1 MNTWT
6 KVFALFFFVATL
18 FACGGGE
25 EPTTMV
31 EKVAVTTG
39 KMRILSVP
47 SDGVMSVQLP
57 FVDGVAKECYQN
69 SHDTPT
75 HSGGN
80 TMSDLDFAMNVG
92 TIVVAAAD
100 GTVTRYPEENKNG
113 GFGWYVKVDHG
124 NNYWTIYAHLSG
136 FIAESGQR
144 VVAGQPIAYSGGKKG
159 ASGSGTSTGAH
170 LHFGVHNSS
179 GVGTSKRM
187 AVYALNRNTGTL
199 EYFVTGDGKTSSD
212 FVCAVF
218 TADGKTKISSGH
230 FYESRPIGPAL
241 SNFQCRSLANSPGV
255 LCWSGTPTTCE
266 DGQQHTW
273 YHKNDEGAYLS
284 ESNSSTWQKC
294 IQTTVSTN
302 IFAYLDGGYG
312 VGGVGPGTETEATD
326 NPTPNLPDFAGTK
339 SWLETPWG
347 TEAYRYGLNETI
359 KMKGRF
365 ENKGD
370 GPCQSGEPD
379 GIVLHAYLS
388 FGYKEDPHSGDRAWQ
403 RVASDTISC
412 SSLKPGD
419 THTDTESLII
429 RNYISTPGIWNI
441 VWCGDHPQND
451 HNNGGDHAE
460 KHESNN
466 CTTEAVFEVTAD
478 PIVNKP
484 DTDLIISV
492 IEVKGGATVLAGG
505 GLTNLKMAIQNIG
518 TMTPPA
524 GKFRSSYSFCGPLP
538 NTACTQVADDESEAS
553 NLTPGRDLWEE
564 TLVPVRIPSTLGTY
578 LLKGCAD
585 YQGDVSESE
594 EENNC
599 ATRTVQVVDAKPD
612 FIVSALGLREGTVI
626 KSGTRVHP
634 WCTVTNIGVGP
645 SASPIRLA
653 YYINTNEYRD
663 DDNVDAVELC
673 VGCSKTEEVQNNNI
687 KLGDRGTR
695 TYRCCADYQGSVSE
709 SNEGNNC
716 TTMTF
721 TVVK

>member
-1 MNTWT
+1 VKKLLRM
-6 KVFALFFFVATL
+6 ALSIL
-18 FACGGGE
+18 LGILLLSCGGGQ
-25 EPTTMV
+25 
-31 EKVAVTTG
+31 
-39 KMRILSVP
+39 
-47 SDGVMSVQLP
+47 D
-57 FVDGVAKECYQN
+57 
-69 SHDTPT
+69 
-75 HSGGN
+75 
-80 TMSDLDFAMNVG
+80 
-92 TIVVAAAD
+92 
-100 GTVTRYPEENKNG
+100 
-113 GFGWYVKVDHG
+113 
-124 NNYWTIYAHLSG
+124 
-136 FIAESGQR
+136 ES
-144 VVAGQPIAYSGGKKG
+144 
-159 ASGSGTSTGAH
+159 
-170 LHFGVHNSS
+170 
-179 GVGTSKRM
+179 
-187 AVYALNRNTGTL
+187 
-199 EYFVTGDGKTSSD
+199 E
-212 FVCAVF
+212 
-218 TADGKTKISSGH
+218 KTKGTTTN
-230 FYESRPIGPAL
+230 RVKAL
-241 SNFQCRSLANSPGV
+241 AVEGCDEV
-255 LCWSGTPTTCE
+255 LT
-266 DGQQHTW
+266 
-273 YHKNDEGAYLS
+273 
-284 ESNSSTWQKC
+284 
-294 IQTTVSTN
+294 I
-302 IFAYLDGGYG
+302 
-312 VGGVGPGTETEATD
+312 GVGPGTETEAID

-429 RNYISTPGIWNI
+429 RNYISGPGIWNI
-441 VWCGDHPQND
+441 VWCADHPQND
-451 HNNGGDHAE
+451 HNNGGDHVE

-518 TMTPPA
+518 TLTPPA

-538 NTACTQVADDESEAS
+538 NTTCTQVADDESEAS

-564 TLVPVRIPSTLGTY
+564 TLIPVRIPSTLGTY
-578 LLKGCAD
+578 LLKGCGD

-599 ATRTVQVVDAKPD
+599 TTRTVQVVDAKPD

-634 WCTVTNIGVGP
+634 WCTVRNIGVGP

-663 DDNVDAVELC
+663 DDNVDASELC
-673 VGCSKTEEVQNNNI
+673 VGCSKTEEVENNNI

-716 TTMTF
+716 ATMTF

>member
-1 MNTWT
+1 MNAWT

-25 EPTTMV
+25 EPTTTV
-31 EKVAVTTG
+31 EKITTTTG
-39 KMRILSVP
+39 VKKSLGMTNSCVNGDVP
-47 SDGVMSVQLP
+47 NALLGNYLPASQLQTDVREWSAYQGYLFVSDR
-57 FVDGVAKECYQN
+57 
-69 SHDTPT
+69 
-75 HSGGN
+75 
-80 TMSDLDFAMNVG
+80 
-92 TIVVAAAD
+92 TIVVSFRFDETAIATFKRRTDFAFEID
-100 GTVTRYPEENKNG
+100 VVDFNNIITGGWKFTAEFGDATVNQDISVSDNYHQLSLIVLNPHLL
-113 GFGWYVKVDHG
+113 VKDREYKVRFD
-124 NNYWTIYAHLSG
+124 LD
-136 FIAESGQR
+136 
-144 VVAGQPIAYSGGKKG
+144 QPIQNRGKLKLNTDLSVSF
-159 ASGSGTSTGAH
+159 SGSISPLCINPFFRSYDSTYPGNYFKLEVEQYSA
-170 LHFGVHNSS
+170 FWYSPNSSS
-179 GVGTSKRM
+179 GVCWADKVSSGFGTCVEPRGGELESGN
-187 AVYALNRNTGTL
+187 LNL
-199 EYFVTGDGKTSSD
+199 IQD
-212 FVCAVF
+212 
-218 TADGKTKISSGH
+218 SSGH
-230 FYESRPIGPAL
+230 VGL
-241 SNFQCRSLANSPGV
+241 L
-255 LCWSGTPTTCE
+255 
-266 DGQQHTW
+266 
-273 YHKNDEGAYLS
+273 
-284 ESNSSTWQKC
+284 
-294 IQTTVSTN
+294 
-302 IFAYLDGGYG
+302 G
-312 VGGVGPGTETEATD
+312 VGIGALITD
-326 NPTPNLPDFAGTK
+326 NLTPNLPDFAGTK

-441 VWCGDHPQND
+441 VWCADHPQND
-451 HNNGGDHAE
+451 HNNGGDHVE

-505 GLTNLKMAIQNIG
+505 GLTNLKMAIRNIG
-518 TMTPPA
+518 TLTPPA

-553 NLTPGRDLWEE
+553 NLTPGQDLWEE

-599 ATRTVQVVDAKPD
+599 TTKPVEVVDAKPD

-673 VGCSKTEEVQNNNI
+673 VGCSKTEEVENNNI

-716 TTMTF
+716 ATMTF